1 MDIHHNSLDQREA
14 TLMPPARHEARRFA
28 AYSQECPFGITR
40 LTRSWGAVF
49 AMWYCPDNGKQ
60 ITNLADQLAS
70 TEKDCRLGGNR
81 RGGPSR
87 CVAVRPRSSNV
98 TARTGLTKRLFATFL
113 QDQELWRK
121 CGKTTPVK
129 RKKGLRADALS
140 PFASSCRRQDLNLH
154 SHYRNQALNLA
165 RLPIPPL
172 RLGLLVLSR
181 LRARESRGVTSG
193 FYAADGHHDWK
204 IRIRE
209 LDGRDGIMPR

>member
-1 MDIHHNSLDQREA
+1 MR
-14 TLMPPARHEARRFA
+14 
-28 AYSQECPFGITR
+28 SQGTV
-40 LTRSWGAVF
+40 LAL
-49 AMWYCPDNGKQ
+49 WYCPDNGKQ

-172 RLGLLVLSR
+172 RLGLWYYQGS
-181 LRARESRGVTSG
+181 ARGNQEALLQDFTPPTATTIGKFAYGSSMGAT
-193 FYAADGHHDWK
+193 A
-204 IRIRE
+204 
-209 LDGRDGIMPR
+209 